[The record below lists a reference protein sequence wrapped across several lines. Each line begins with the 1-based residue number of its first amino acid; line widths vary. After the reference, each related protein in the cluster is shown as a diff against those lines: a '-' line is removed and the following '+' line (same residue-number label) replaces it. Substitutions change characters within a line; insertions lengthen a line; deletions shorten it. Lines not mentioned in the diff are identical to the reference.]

1 MHPAPLWSVPHAWDG
16 RTCAADLY
24 QKIQALSSLQV
35 QLLAHQDTDVDSH
48 AGIEFSFCDC
58 RGAWRVTV
66 SGLGHRASW
75 RMCPEASRLVVAHGQ
90 EPLVPHSCSLVPAQH
105 VQHLAG
111 PWGWPERA
119 FSPDPLFWE
128 MC

>member
-16 RTCAADLY
+16 RTCVADLY

-35 QLLAHQDTDVDSH
+35 QSLAHQDTDVDSH

-66 SGLGHRASW
+66 SGLGHGASW

-90 EPLVPHSCSLVPAQH
+90 EPLVPHVKLLTGSSSACPAPGWALG
-105 VQHLAG
+105 LAREG
-111 PWGWPERA
+111 IQP
-119 FSPDPLFWE
+119 
-128 MC
+128 